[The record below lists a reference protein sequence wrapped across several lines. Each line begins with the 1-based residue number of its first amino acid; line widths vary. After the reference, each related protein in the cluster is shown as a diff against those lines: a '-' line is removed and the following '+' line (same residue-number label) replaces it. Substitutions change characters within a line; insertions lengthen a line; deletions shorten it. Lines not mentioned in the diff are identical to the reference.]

1 METRTLGFH
10 AHPPPQ
16 RWVRWGGPSPGL
28 TVFSWPFGA
37 QSSRGGREKPQ
48 GPARGQAVKMAG
60 HSGPPTDPPAH
71 LPQLGAGKRDS
82 GTLGLP
88 EPGGKHGNKT
98 PGVGRWDLGQDSSAL
113 EKEIPSGFLTS
124 LLSLMHMPGPT
135 CLEQG
140 TLGAPQAQRP
150 PPSAP
155 IQSFQGSGLRQAAW
169 HKNPGLKQRQ
179 LCLQGSQ

>member
-16 RWVRWGGPSPGL
+16 SWGGQEGGWVSWGGPIPGL
-28 TVFSWPFGA
+28 TVLGLALWSTVLPGRQRETPGPSLWPRSEA
-37 QSSRGGREKPQ
+37 GGRSE
-48 GPARGQAVKMAG
+48 
-60 HSGPPTDPPAH
+60 PPRDPPAH

-88 EPGGKHGNKT
+88 ETGGKHGNKA
-98 PGVGRWDLGQDSSAL
+98 PGVGRWDLGRDLSAL

-135 CLEQG
+135 CSEQG
-140 TLGAPQAQRP
+140 TLGAPPDPTRLP
-150 PPSAP
+150 PAP
-155 IQSFQGSGLRQAAW
+155 QS
-169 HKNPGLKQRQ
+169 
-179 LCLQGSQ
+179 